1 MSVVFNGFTCSWEQ
15 HPKYLPILVYLFRGD
30 VSAITP
36 TEEDTSTY
44 NADFELY
51 VLREELTVNPIPE
64 RADAM
69 RAQAQEE
76 GGLCK
81 FEIPAYTDVD
91 TTDSYLDAVV
101 SSVTETAYCNVN
113 VCRSEG
119 CYGCID
125 EEGNTTCVPCDA
137 SNSCDGL
144 ANVVEYRLCDCDAVV
159 TVNEN
164 NEFALYTG
172 KS

>member
-1 MSVVFNGFTCSWEQ
+1 MSFFNVSTYSWEQ

-101 SSVTETAYCNVN
+101 SSVRETAYCNVN